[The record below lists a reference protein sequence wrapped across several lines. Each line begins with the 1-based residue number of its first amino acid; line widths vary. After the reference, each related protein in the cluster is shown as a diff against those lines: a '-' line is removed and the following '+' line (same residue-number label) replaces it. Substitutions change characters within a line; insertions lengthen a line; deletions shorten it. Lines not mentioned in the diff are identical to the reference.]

1 MKNLTYEKLQKLLVG
16 KWLRNDGEIERIT
29 TRHSLNAIYTSY
41 PFADTPQ
48 ELIQVGDI
56 IKMKHNDKLQH
67 ISKTSDFVGV
77 PLNSITEIHTRTD
90 KDTYK
95 CQWRK

>member
-1 MKNLTYEKLQKLLVG
+1 MKVKAGQ
-16 KWLRNDGEIERIT
+16 WLRYINFKKETKFYKADGVIEEKKFTVPLENI
-29 TRHSLNAIYTSY
+29 IKV
-41 PFADTPQ
+41 ADTPQ